1 MSKYKV
7 GERVWDKQHK
17 RYCIIDKITNKSIL
31 VNNYHLDKKLKI
43 VLGCKYE
50 ITETDLHATFD
61 TMITRL
67 GFEKYENDVL
77 IQYDKKTETTLG
89 NKTVSIRIIKGKKD
103 YMIWTTDDYI
113 AKMPYGQKIIITNI
127 NHDLHE
133 ALTQLMRELKAN
145 EI

>member
-1 MSKYKV
+1 MSKYNV
-7 GERVWDKQHK
+7 GESVWVTTEN
-17 RYCIIDKITNKSIL
+17 RYGLVTDIEDTPQGIFIHIDNRHS
-31 VNNYHLDKKLKI
+31 YAEHLI
-43 VLGCKYE
+43 
-50 ITETDLHATFD
+50 HATFD

-127 NHDLHE
+127 NHELHE

-145 EI
+145 EIWY

>member
-7 GERVWDKQHK
+7 GDRVWDNDLN
-17 RYCIIDKITNKSIL
+17 CDATIIEVDSQFPQNIKVKYETGKIDWISNS
-31 VNNYHLDKKLKI
+31 NYHD
-43 VLGCKYE
+43 
-50 ITETDLHATFD
+50 TFD